1 MIHTRSALALAAS
14 AALAGGLAVPTAN
27 AEPRESNSGPVSV
40 VCKPAFSS
48 FTLTAGQATR
58 TDPRGTPHAVPGQVE
73 FSGSLAYSPVPLPDS
88 ATYTVVLT
96 WRNTATGR
104 TGTLQQTNKRND
116 PFGVALFS
124 YVPTGAGRIDVTAKV
139 TTTSP
144 RTSTSC
150 SGGYTVF

>member
-58 TDPRGTPHAVPGQVE
+58 TDPRGTPHAVE
-73 FSGSLAYSPVPLPDS
+73 RDLA
-88 ATYTVVLT
+88 
-96 WRNTATGR
+96 ATGPDAAAPK
-104 TGTLQQTNKRND
+104 Q
-116 PFGVALFS
+116 A
-124 YVPTGAGRIDVTAKV
+124 GA
-139 TTTSP
+139 
-144 RTSTSC
+144 
-150 SGGYTVF
+150 